1 MRELKN
7 YRNEENSLMEEDE
20 IYSKVLN
27 KVLGF
32 LAYRPRTWHE
42 VGLRLPKYFKTL
54 KIADEEVITRITR
67 KLFDFLKAGNLV
79 NDDEFGKLFVEAK
92 AAGNKAWGRKVLVQR
107 LMHKGIS
114 REKAVELV
122 AAGVDEEEQLKTA
135 IAILTKK
142 WRGFETASISSLEL
156 RSIQAKMQRFLA
168 SRGFTY
174 DTIRAAIDYFLNHP

>member
-1 MRELKN
+1 
-7 YRNEENSLMEEDE
+7 MEEDE

-27 KVLGF
+27 KVIGF

-54 KIADEEVITRITR
+54 KIADEEIITRITR
-67 KLFDFLKAGNLV
+67 KLFGFLKADNLV

-92 AAGNKAWGRKVLVQR
+92 AAGNKAWGRKALVQS

-114 REKAVELV
+114 REKAVEIV
-122 AAGVDEEEQLKTA
+122 DAGVNEKEQLKTA
-135 IAILTKK
+135 VAILTKK
-142 WRGFETASISSLEL
+142 WRGFEAAGTPSLES

-168 SRGFTY
+168 GRGFAY
-174 DTIRAAIDYFLNHP
+174 DTIRTAIDYFLNHP